1 MRHFRLDRVRK
12 ATVERKGFKPRPEV
26 DPAADVDGWPRTG
39 EVEASRIARVWMS
52 PERARWAREELRV
65 AEELADGAV
74 IVELAYKGESWLVR
88 ARAPGGRRRR
98 RARARGRA
106 RGRARRRSGFAHR
119 GAGLAPSA
127 EVVPRR
133 PPWYEQLTRE
143 SN

>member
-65 AEELADGAV
+65 PT
-74 IVELAYKGESWLVR
+74 SSR
-88 ARAPGGRRRR
+88 TAR
-98 RARARGRA
+98 
-106 RGRARRRSGFAHR
+106 
-119 GAGLAPSA
+119 
-127 EVVPRR
+127 
-133 PPWYEQLTRE
+133 
-143 SN
+143 